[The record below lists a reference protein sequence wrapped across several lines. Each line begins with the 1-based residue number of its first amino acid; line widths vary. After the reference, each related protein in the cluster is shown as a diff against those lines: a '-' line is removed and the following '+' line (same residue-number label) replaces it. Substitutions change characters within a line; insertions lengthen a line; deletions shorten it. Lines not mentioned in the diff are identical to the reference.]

1 MIPLAGYH
9 YLRQLGD
16 PGHFGT
22 VFLARN
28 LLSGREVAIKHI
40 DEQLTPDAVA
50 AWIAEAEAMAA
61 CRHQNLVEILHAEV
75 TADGPALVMEFVPG
89 GSLAAR
95 YGDAPAPVGDV
106 VQAEIDACWGL
117 QRLHVAG
124 LTHRDIK
131 PANLL
136 FGERGV
142 KVGDFGLAGSSSR
155 PVDAIYVAHK
165 PPEIGPGQ
173 PWTEV
178 ADVYS
183 LGVTAW
189 RLLWGDDLAGRHDA
203 DVLQRAAAGQ
213 WPDRGSWPLHV
224 HKRLRT
230 ALRAAMDPDPTRR
243 PTSPSALRSRLEE
256 AVPRVSWRPLTVDR
270 WEGSSEC
277 ATWEIERT
285 FRASSVVI
293 ETRRDLGRGPR
304 RVTHGC
310 ARFNDRAAAE
320 RFLRGVLE
328 AVATADSVPAAA

>member
-1 MIPLAGYH
+1 MIPLAGYR

-22 VFLARN
+22 VFLACN

-75 TADGPALVMEFVPG
+75 TAHGPALVMEFVPG
-89 GSLAAR
+89 GSVAAQW
-95 YGDAPAPVGDV
+95 GDAPAPVGDV
-106 VQAEIDACWGL
+106 VRTAIDACWGL
-117 QRLHVAG
+117 QRLHVEG

-136 FGERGV
+136 IGDRGV
-142 KVGDFGLAGSSSR
+142 KVGDFGLAGSSAR

-178 ADVYS
+178 ADIYS

-189 RLLWGDDLAGRHDA
+189 RLLWGDDLAGRHDP
-203 DVLQRAAAGQ
+203 DVLARAAAGQ
-213 WPDRGSWPLHV
+213 WPDRGCWPVHV

-230 ALRAAMDPDPTRR
+230 VLRAAMDPDPTRR
-243 PTSPSALRSRLEE
+243 PASASALRSKLEE
-256 AVPRVSWRPLTVDR
+256 ATPLVSWRPVSDGR
-270 WEGSSEC
+270 WEGATGC
-277 ATWEIERT
+277 ARWEVDRT
-285 FRASSVVI
+285 TRNGSIKV
-293 ETRRDLGRGPR
+293 ETRRDLGSGAR
-304 RVTHGC
+304 RVAVGC
-310 ARFNDRAAAE
+310 GDFSGAADADRYI
-320 RFLRGVLE
+320 RRLIDSI
-328 AVATADSVPAAA
+328 AVTGSV